1 MNEDDIDGTN
11 VKITFPFI
19 IASDCQSWAV
29 EKVSLNL
36 FLYDVQESYKYYYSF
51 VLY

>member
-1 MNEDDIDGTN
+1 MNEDDIHGKS
-11 VKITFPFI
+11 VKITFSI
-19 IASDCQSWAV
+19 IASDCQSSAV
-29 EKVSLNL
+29 EKVNFNL